1 MGLSNTLNGVNLTA
15 ISQETAKTLLPK
27 LAGLKFFNLN
37 LSNDIADKGS
47 AVVSRVVDANTAA
60 DLSSG
65 YSAAVANTS
74 TTSITVTLDTFSGVV
89 LGFNDLEVSKSSIN
103 LQQMVYQPMA
113 TAAAQAIYSSIFGLI
128 KATVFTTVATV
139 ASASFD
145 SDALINAAT
154 ALNKNYVPDSPRAL
168 FCNSDVAAALK
179 KDTSIKAA
187 YAFGSNGTIT
197 DGSLSKVVGFDI
209 MEFSW
214 LPANS
219 ENVNAFACG
228 PQGVALAA
236 RRVAE
241 PQNWYGQVENITV
254 ADVPLQFRSW
264 YDGNTGTHY
273 ISMGILYGV
282 ASAVTKNIYV
292 LHSA

>member
-1 MGLSNTLNGVNLTA
+1 MGLTNTLNGVNLTA

-27 LAGLKFFNLN
+27 LAGLRFFNLN
-37 LSNDIADKGS
+37 LSNDISDKGS
-47 AVVSRVVDANTAA
+47 AVVSRVVTANTAA

-65 YSAAVANTS
+65 YTAAVANTS

-89 LGFNDLEVSKSSIN
+89 LGFTDLEVSKSSIN
-103 LQQMVYQPMA
+103 LQQMVYEPMA
-113 TAAAQAIYSSIFGLI
+113 NAAAKALYGSIFGLI
-128 KATVFTTVATV
+128 KATVFTTVGTV
-139 ASASFD
+139 ASAAFD
-145 SDALINAAT
+145 SDALIDAAT

-168 FCNSDVAAALK
+168 FCNSDVAAGLK

-187 YAFGSNGTIT
+187 YAFGNAGTIQE
-197 DGSLSKVVGFDI
+197 GSLSKVIGFDI

-214 LPANS
+214 LPDNS
-219 ENVNAFACG
+219 ENLNAFACG

-241 PQNWYGQVENITV
+241 PTNWYGQVENITV
-254 ADVPLQFRSW
+254 ADVPIQFRQW

-273 ISMGILYGV
+273 VSMGILYGV
-282 ASAVTKNIYV
+282 AKAVTGNVYV
-292 LHSA
+292 VHSS

>member
-1 MGLSNTLNGVNLTA
+1 MSNTLNGLNLTA

-27 LAGLKFFNLN
+27 LAGLNFFNLN
-37 LSNDIADKGS
+37 LSNDIADRGE
-47 AVVSRVVDANTAA
+47 AVVSRVVNAYTAA

-65 YSAAVANTS
+65 YVSAAAATS
-74 TTSITVTLDTFSGVV
+74 TVSIQVTLDSFSGVV
-89 LGFNDLEVSKSSIN
+89 LGFSDLEVSKSSID

-113 TAAAQAIYSSIFGLI
+113 NAAAKAIYGSIFGLI

-139 ASASFD
+139 ASAAFD
-145 SDALINAAT
+145 SDTLSDVAA
-154 ALNKNYVPDSPRAL
+154 ALNKNFVPDSPRAI
-168 FCNSDVAAALK
+168 FMNSDVANALR

-187 YAFGSNGTIT
+187 YAFGSNGTIV
-197 DGSLSKVVGFDI
+197 DGSLSKVMGFDI

-219 ENVNAFACG
+219 ENLNAFACG
-228 PQGVALAA
+228 PQGIAFAA

-241 PQNWYGQVENITV
+241 PTNWYGQVENITV
-254 ADVPLQFRSW
+254 ADVPLQLRMW

-273 ISMGILYGV
+273 LSMGILYGV
-282 ASAVTKNIYV
+282 KAAVTNNINV
-292 LHSA
+292 IHSA